1 MAIRLSSIYRWP
13 ALAVL
18 ATGASLW
25 IVGLGLGNAD
35 TLVARGF
42 AAALE
47 TGSGGV
53 MSPPAGDPGAAL
65 AQLSGSEE
73 FWLDNATLPEGSQPA
88 SWAKPVTLGDR
99 ITISSGGRFR
109 VLDVVEIQAVS
120 GGMDTNGMFGGNTKV
135 AGSER
140 LLLVTCRDPQ
150 APDAHPVRFV
160 IEGDQL
166 PDDQRV
172 ARTPRTL

>member
-1 MAIRLSSIYRWP
+1 MAIRPSSISRWP

-25 IVGLGLGNAD
+25 IFGLGLGNAD

-47 TGSGGV
+47 TGGGV
-53 MSPPAGDPGAAL
+53 LPAPPGVPGAAL

-73 FWLDNATLPEGSQPA
+73 FWLDNTTLPEGSQPA

-120 GGMDTNGMFGGNTKV
+120 GGMDPNGISGGHTKV
-135 AGSER
+135 AGTER
-140 LLLVTCRDPQ
+140 LLLVTCRDPL

-166 PDDQRV
+166 TDDQRV